1 MPAADSEALSP
12 LWTLRS
18 REDALAECHRADTS
32 GCELLPCQ
40 PAFSASAHGLS
51 DVAADVPGNALQTLL
66 GAAQRPSY
74 DLVCCNAVRALEAY
88 VSGDASRETSHAD
101 GPARL
106 LMPALA
112 PLWQAGIGAGA
123 RLGFADA
130 FRLGPLDLGF
140 SRADICGLVT
150 ATARLC
156 TFSDFL
162 ASCDVTS
169 RQWFLQHPMQ
179 TRCVTKSR
187 LLCFTDGSFVPATRG
202 RPPLMGWAVAVFV
215 AYAHGMSC
223 LGVLNGPVHP
233 ALFTPDSETN
243 PFLPECAA
251 LISAALL
258 AASNYPSLDIAF
270 VGDCQ
275 PALSCASG
283 QCCTSGGVPQ
293 AAVRNSHL
301 FRSSSSP
308 GTLEYHHVKSHEG
321 DFANEVVDVAARMAA
336 HDLFLEKHK
345 WPQLNSWLAR
355 GGACLSW
362 ASLVCRS
369 LQGDVSLPDF
379 AGGHLGDDADLAGL
393 SVRRG
398 FRSLPCRSPVARG
411 AQF

>member
-1 MPAADSEALSP
+1 
-12 LWTLRS
+12 
-18 REDALAECHRADTS
+18 
-32 GCELLPCQ
+32 
-40 PAFSASAHGLS
+40 
-51 DVAADVPGNALQTLL
+51 
-66 GAAQRPSY
+66 
-74 DLVCCNAVRALEAY
+74 
-88 VSGDASRETSHAD
+88 
-101 GPARL
+101 
-106 LMPALA
+106 
-112 PLWQAGIGAGA
+112 
-123 RLGFADA
+123 
-130 FRLGPLDLGF
+130 
-140 SRADICGLVT
+140 
-150 ATARLC
+150 
-156 TFSDFL
+156 
-162 ASCDVTS
+162 
-169 RQWFLQHPMQ
+169 
-179 TRCVTKSR
+179 
-187 LLCFTDGSFVPATRG
+187 
-202 RPPLMGWAVAVFV
+202 MGWAVAVFV

-223 LGVLNGPVHP
+223 LGVLTGPVHP
-233 ALFTPDSETN
+233 ALSTLDSEAN
-243 PFLPECAA
+243 AFLAECAA

-336 HDLFLEKHK
+336 HGLFLGEHK
-345 WPQLNSWLAR
+345 WPQLDSWLAR

-393 SVRRG
+393 TAQDLVRPFLPAHGPSPESISVKGSLR
-398 FRSLPCRSPVARG
+398 FRITTVNVLTLSDPCRNRPAQSASGLAKRVARPALL
-411 AQF
+411 AQCLCEAGIQVAPFLAPPVSLVWRTSLKIRPAHVSTKQLEALGYGCPALFLRSTGGTAGLIATSMGVS